1 VTETGARGN
10 APAEVDARSSRLRI
24 FAIGGIFVT
33 VDQLTKWW
41 ATTALADG
49 PIDVVWTL
57 RFRAIGNT
65 GAAWSVG
72 KGLGPYLGILILIII
87 IAMYWFRNRI
97 DSGWPFVAYS
107 AIFGGAIGN
116 VLDRLFRGEGW
127 LRGAVVDFI
136 DFQWYPVF
144 NVADMSIVLGGLS
157 LVALSWRSRDEV
169 EGEEVETGPEA
180 ADQQADQPT

>member
-1 VTETGARGN
+1 MTETGAPGHK
-10 APAEVDARSSRLRI
+10 PAEVDARSSRRRLL
-24 FAIGGIFVT
+24 AIGGVLVV

-57 RFRAIGNT
+57 RFREIGNT
-65 GAAWSVG
+65 GAAWSIG
-72 KGLGPYLGILILIII
+72 KDLGPFLGILILIII
-87 IAMYWFRNRI
+87 IAMYFFRSRI
-97 DSGWPFVAYS
+97 DSGRPFVAYS
-107 AIFGGAIGN
+107 VIFGGAIGN

-144 NVADMSIVLGGLS
+144 NVADMSVVVGSLS
-157 LVALSWRSRDEV
+157 LIALTWRSGSEDDT
-169 EGEEVETGPEA
+169 VETGPEA
-180 ADQQADQPT
+180 ASQQADQPT